1 MSNCIYISH
10 AHADDAFAI
19 ELRDH
24 LRVEGYDLCTK
35 SDSVEKAALLIV
47 ITSPSSVAS
56 EGVIQELQAFPGHRK
71 AVIPVIPPSAPTATL
86 DWIPHYLALLDLV
99 DFADDEDA
107 AYQKLLKMLGPAPQR
122 TRRKGETDE
131 KSPRL
136 LRRIPIG
143 LPVIVLLV
151 AALVAAFSVPEGSPI
166 PRPVGLVMLL
176 LGVLGGVL
184 LVGGVIRQAQQ
195 ESQKK
200 KHLRIPEAFVEVI
213 ESGRK
218 RESGQRIA
226 ITSARIS
233 IGKQAGNNIRLTRR
247 GVGAQQCQIVWDQY
261 DEAFYLET
269 SDTRALT
276 TLHDQ
281 LLKPEQPLPIGNGDI
296 IMLADQVVLQFR
308 LGKAR

>member
-1 MSNCIYISH
+1 
-10 AHADDAFAI
+10 
-19 ELRDH
+19 
-24 LRVEGYDLCTK
+24 
-35 SDSVEKAALLIV
+35 
-47 ITSPSSVAS
+47 
-56 EGVIQELQAFPGHRK
+56 
-71 AVIPVIPPSAPTATL
+71 
-86 DWIPHYLALLDLV
+86 
-99 DFADDEDA
+99 
-107 AYQKLLKMLGPAPQR
+107 
-122 TRRKGETDE
+122 
-131 KSPRL
+131 
-136 LRRIPIG
+136 
-143 LPVIVLLV
+143 
-151 AALVAAFSVPEGSPI
+151 
-166 PRPVGLVMLL
+166 
-176 LGVLGGVL
+176 VL